1 MKKLLPILMLC
12 ILFLAACGNDK
23 KSSSATKSDDK
34 LKVVATNSIIYD
46 MAKNVAGDKIE
57 LHSIVPIGQ
66 DPHEY
71 EVKPKD
77 IKALTDAD
85 VVLYNGLNLE
95 SGNGW
100 FEKALKQAGKS
111 MKDDDV
117 VAVSKKVDPIY
128 LEGAKGDKDKLDP
141 HAWLSLDNGIKYT
154 ETIKETLLN
163 KTKNHKD
170 DIEKM
175 GDEYLTQ
182 LKDLNEES
190 NGKFKDI
197 PKKERTI
204 VTSEGAFKYFARQYE
219 IKPGYIWEINTE
231 KQGTPEQMK
240 QAIKFVKDNNVKH
253 LLVETSVD
261 RKIMESLSEETKKDI
276 YGEIFTDSIGKPG
289 SKGDSYYKMMKYNID
304 TIHGSMQ

>member
-1 MKKLLPILMLC
+1 MKKLFPILLVC

-23 KSSSATKSDDK
+23 KSSTTKSDDK

-46 MAKNVAGDKIE
+46 MAKNVAGDNIE

-100 FEKALKQAGKS
+100 FEKALKQANKS
-111 MKDDDV
+111 LKDDDV
-117 VAVSKKVDPIY
+117 VPVSKKVDPIY

-163 KTKNHKD
+163 KSKNHKD
-170 DIEKM
+170 AIEKM

-182 LKDLNEES
+182 LKKLNDES
-190 NGKFKDI
+190 NNKFKDI

-204 VTSEGAFKYFARQYE
+204 VTSEGAFKYFARQYD

-240 QAIKFVKDNNVKH
+240 AAIKFVKDNNVKH

-261 RKIMESLSEETKKDI
+261 RKIMEGLSEETKKDI

-289 SKGDSYYKMMKYNID
+289 SKGDSYYKMMKYNIE
-304 TIHGSMQ
+304 TIHGSMK

>member
-1 MKKLLPILMLC
+1 MKKLLPILLLC
-12 ILFLAACGNDK
+12 ILFIAACGNDK
-23 KSSSATKSDDK
+23 KTSTTKGDDK
-34 LKVVATNSIIYD
+34 LKVVTTNSIIYD
-46 MAKNVAGDKIE
+46 MAKNVAGDNIE

-100 FEKALKQAGKS
+100 FEKALKQANKS
-111 MKDDDV
+111 LKDDDV

-141 HAWLSLDNGIKYT
+141 HAWLSLDSGIKYT
-154 ETIKETLLN
+154 ETIKETLLD

-170 DIEKM
+170 AIEKM

-182 LKDLNEES
+182 LKDLNDES
-190 NGKFKDI
+190 HDKFKDI

-204 VTSEGAFKYFARQYE
+204 VTSEGAFKYFARQYD
-219 IKPGYIWEINTE
+219 INPGYIWEINTE

-240 QAIKFVKDNNVKH
+240 SAIKFVKDNNVKH

-261 RKIMESLSEETKKDI
+261 RKIMEGLSEETKKDI

-289 SKGDSYYKMMKYNID
+289 SKGDSYYKMMKYNIE

>member
-1 MKKLLPILMLC
+1 MKKLLPIILLC
-12 ILFLAACGNDK
+12 ILFIAACGNDK
-23 KSSSATKSDDK
+23 KSSTSSNEDK

-46 MAKNVAGDKIE
+46 MAKNVAGDNIE

-141 HAWLSLDNGIKYT
+141 HAWLSLENGIKYT
-154 ETIKETLLN
+154 ETIQETLLN
-163 KTKNHKD
+163 KTKKHKD
-170 DIEKM
+170 DIKKM
-175 GDEYLTQ
+175 GDDYLTQ
-182 LKDLNEES
+182 LKELNDES
-190 NGKFKDI
+190 HDKFKDI
-197 PKKERTI
+197 PKNERTI

-240 QAIKFVKDNNVKH
+240 EAIKFVKDNKVKH

-261 RKIMESLSEETKKDI
+261 RKIMEGLSEETKKDI
-276 YGEIFTDSIGKPG
+276 YGEIFTDSIGEKG
-289 SKGDSYYKMMKYNID
+289 SKGDSYYKMMKYNIE
-304 TIHGSMQ
+304 TIHGSMK